1 MTEEAL
7 FEDNKK
13 LWDQRVPIHVASP
26 FYGVEQFKWGSEVL
40 HDFEIEEVGDVRGL
54 SLVHLQCHFG
64 MDSLGWARHGAAVTG
79 LDISTR
85 GVEAAQALADEMG
98 IDARFVTANVYD
110 AVSALGETYDI
121 VYTGRGAL
129 NWLPDITRWARVVNS
144 LLKPGGFLY
153 LSEFHPIAEAMADE
167 SVTMEYDYFGRA
179 EGYPSDSSG
188 ETYTETG
195 ERTEHTRSIEW
206 IHPTSAVLT
215 SLLDVGLVL
224 GSFREYDFSAFGRF
238 PFLECENDGIRRV
251 YRMPEDRPNLPL
263 MYSIM
268 AHKPE

>member
-1 MTEEAL
+1 MTEKEL
-7 FEDNKK
+7 FEDNEK

-26 FYGVEQFKWGSEVL
+26 FYGVEEFKQGREVL
-40 HDFEIEEVGDVRGL
+40 HDFELEEVGDVRGL

-64 MDSLGWARHGAAVTG
+64 MDSLSWARHGATVTG
-79 LDISTR
+79 LDISAR
-85 GVEAAQALADEMG
+85 GIEAARTLADEMG

-110 AVSALGETYDI
+110 AASALGETYDI
-121 VYTGRGAL
+121 VYTGQGAL
-129 NWLPDITRWARVVNS
+129 NWLPDVFEWARIVNS

-153 LSEFHPIAEAMADE
+153 LSEFHPISDAMADE
-167 SVTMEYDYFGRA
+167 SVAIEHDYFGRA

-215 SLLDVGLVL
+215 SLLDAGLVL
-224 GSFREYDFSAFGRF
+224 RSFREYDFSVYGRF
-238 PFLECENDGIRRV
+238 PFLEPEDDGILRV
-251 YRMPEDRPNLPL
+251 YRMPKDRPNLPL
-263 MYSIM
+263 MYSVM
-268 AHKPE
+268 AHKPG